1 MQHMRPANCPWWSSR
16 ACGKGGTI
24 WASTSLLGE
33 ILHSE
38 VSQYNYHP
46 SLAYVLPSSNAC
58 LSTQGDKSRTRICFC
73 ANPTRMLFDF
83 GQLAS
88 YSLQSLLTYT
98 INPAP
103 INTFPQIRPPH
114 QASRPLLPHPQRPLL
129 LPLAAYPVL
138 AGYHP
143 GLLPALAHFERPLL
157 PLPAREHS
165 SRGVGACIPAAQA
178 SETKTRIV

>member
-33 ILHSE
+33 ILHSA

-83 GQLAS
+83 GQLSS
-88 YSLQSLLTYT
+88 YSL
-98 INPAP
+98 
-103 INTFPQIRPPH
+103 
-114 QASRPLLPHPQRPLL
+114 
-129 LPLAAYPVL
+129 
-138 AGYHP
+138 
-143 GLLPALAHFERPLL
+143 
-157 PLPAREHS
+157 HS
-165 SRGVGACIPAAQA
+165 SNLYHQPSTNKYCSSDQTATPGFSATSASSTTPVAAAARCLSRSCWISSRIASCSCAFRAASSSSSSKGA
-178 SETKTRIV
+178 